1 MSAVPNL
8 RSAFLDLEKR
18 LEAEPETVTG
28 EIVRGVYA
36 MTPRPRARHGGV
48 QGNLFAAL
56 RSRLSSG
63 EGSAPPDW
71 LFVIEPELRSL
82 RNFTRVVPDVAGW
95 KRSGA
100 GWPELDVRPIP
111 HMPDWVAEVLS
122 PSTAAFDREEKA
134 GAYGAMGVGWLWLVD
149 ADARRVETF
158 ENVRGQMVPR
168 AVFEA
173 GAPVAG
179 EPFAGVSIP
188 PAELFL

>member
-1 MSAVPNL
+1 MSAVPDL
-8 RSAFLDLEKR
+8 RSLFLDLETR
-18 LEAEPETVTG
+18 LEAEPEEVTG
-28 EIVRGVYA
+28 EIVRGVYS

-56 RSRLSSG
+56 RARLGSG
-63 EGSAPPDW
+63 EGSAPPEW

-100 GWPELDVRPIP
+100 GWPELDATPLS
-111 HMPDWVAEVLS
+111 HMPDWVAEVLY
-122 PSTAAFDREEKA
+122 PSTANFDREEKA

-149 ADARRVETF
+149 ADLRRVETF
-158 ENVRGQMVPR
+158 ENVRGQMVAR

-173 GAPVAG
+173 GAPIAG
-179 EPFAGVSIP
+179 EPFTVAAILPS
-188 PAELFL
+188 ELFL